1 MSNKDI
7 IRAWKDD
14 AYRANL
20 EENELPENPAGEI
33 ELNDEALRE
42 VQGEMGSWA
51 PCGVAETWWVIC
63 NLLNA

>member
-7 IRAWKDD
+7 IRAWKDE

-20 EENELPENPAGEI
+20 EENKLPENPAGEI

-42 VQGEMGSWA
+42 AQGGSWA

-63 NLLNA
+63 NLENV

>member
-7 IRAWKDD
+7 IRAWKDE

-42 VQGEMGSWA
+42 AQGGAWA